1 MARYIGPKCK
11 LSRREGRDLLL
22 KSGIRS
28 HDSKC
33 KSETVPGQHGRT
45 RRSRISDYGVQL
57 REKQKVR
64 RIYGV
69 MEKQFKTY
77 YKEAARK
84 KGVTGDNLLQMLE
97 SRLDNV
103 VYRMGFASTRAEARQ
118 LVSHKA
124 ILVNEKKVNIPSYQ
138 LNPGDNVSLT
148 NKAHSQNRVKQSL
161 EIAKNREECDWVDV
175 NAGIFS
181 VVYKSIPERSSL
193 DTDINENL
201 IIELYSK

>member
-1 MARYIGPKCK
+1 
-11 LSRREGRDLLL
+11 
-22 KSGIRS
+22 
-28 HDSKC
+28 
-33 KSETVPGQHGRT
+33 
-45 RRSRISDYGVQL
+45 
-57 REKQKVR
+57 
-64 RIYGV
+64 

-124 ILVNEKKVNIPSYQ
+124 VLVNDNKINIPSYQ
-138 LNPGDNVSLT
+138 LNPGDTVSLT
-148 NKAHSQNRVKQSL
+148 NKAQSQTRVRQSL
-161 EIAKNREECDWVDV
+161 EISKNREECDWLDV
-175 NAGIFS
+175 NVGIFS
-181 VVYKSIPERSSL
+181 GVYKTIPERTSL

>member
-1 MARYIGPKCK
+1 
-11 LSRREGRDLLL
+11 
-22 KSGIRS
+22 
-28 HDSKC
+28 
-33 KSETVPGQHGRT
+33 
-45 RRSRISDYGVQL
+45 L

-77 YKEAARK
+77 YKHAARM

-97 SRLDNV
+97 GRLDNV
-103 VYRMGFASTRAEARQ
+103 VYRMGFASTRSEARQ

-124 ILVNEKKVNIPSYQ
+124 VLVNDKKVNIPSYKIT
-138 LNPGDNVSLT
+138 PGDTVSLT
-148 NKAHSQNRVKQSL
+148 EGAQTQNRVQQAI
-161 EIAKNREECDWVDV
+161 EIAKNREEIDWIDV
-175 NAGIFS
+175 NSKNYSGT
-181 VVYKSIPERSSL
+181 YKNIPERSSL

>member
-1 MARYIGPKCK
+1 MARYRGPSLR
-11 LSRREGRDLLL
+11 LSRREGTDLLL
-22 KSGIRS
+22 KSGVRAIE
-28 HDSKC
+28 SKC
-33 KSETVPGQHGRT
+33 NMDTLPGVHGA
-45 RRSRISDYGVQL
+45 RRGRLSDYGLQL

-77 YKEAARK
+77 YKHAARM
-84 KGVTGDNLLQMLE
+84 KGVTGDNLLQILE

-103 VYRMGFASTRAEARQ
+103 VYRMGFASTRSEARQ

-124 ILVNEKKVNIPSYQ
+124 ILVNGQKVNIPSYKI
-138 LNPGDNVSLT
+138 NPGDEVSLT
-148 NKAHSQNRVKQSL
+148 EGAQAQNRVQQAI

-175 NAGIFS
+175 KVSSYSGTFKNL
-181 VVYKSIPERSSL
+181 PERSSL

>member
-45 RRSRISDYGVQL
+45 RRPRISDYGVQL

-77 YKEAARK
+77 YKHAARM
-84 KGVTGDNLLQMLE
+84 KGVTGDNLLQL
-97 SRLDNV
+97 
-103 VYRMGFASTRAEARQ
+103 
-118 LVSHKA
+118 
-124 ILVNEKKVNIPSYQ
+124 
-138 LNPGDNVSLT
+138 SLI
-148 NKAHSQNRVKQSL
+148 H
-161 EIAKNREECDWVDV
+161 I
-175 NAGIFS
+175 
-181 VVYKSIPERSSL
+181 
-193 DTDINENL
+193 
-201 IIELYSK
+201 

>member
-1 MARYIGPKCK
+1 MQI
-11 LSRREGRDLLL
+11 
-22 KSGIRS
+22 
-28 HDSKC
+28 
-33 KSETVPGQHGRT
+33 ETVPGQHGRT
-45 RRSRISDYGVQL
+45 RRPRISDYGVQL

-77 YKEAARK
+77 YKHAARM
-84 KGVTGDNLLQMLE
+84 KGVTGDNLLQILE

-103 VYRMGFASTRAEARQ
+103 VYRMGFASTRSEARQ

-124 ILVNEKKVNIPSYQ
+124 ILVNDKKVNIPSFMIK
-138 LNPGDNVSLT
+138 PGDSISLT
-148 NKAHSQNRVKQSL
+148 ERARGQNRVQQAI

-175 NAGIFS
+175 NVSSYSGT
-181 VVYKSIPERSSL
+181 YKNIPDRASL